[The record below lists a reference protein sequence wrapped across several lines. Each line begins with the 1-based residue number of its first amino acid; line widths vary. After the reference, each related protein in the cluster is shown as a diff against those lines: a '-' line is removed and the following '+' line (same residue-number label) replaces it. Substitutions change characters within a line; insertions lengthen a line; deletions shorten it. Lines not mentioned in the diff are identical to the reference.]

1 MDNLLFTL
9 NAILPLILPIVLG
22 YVLRR
27 IKLFGRVFLTYGNK
41 LVFTVFI
48 PVLIF
53 NNLYMT
59 NFSDINWKIA
69 VFVFA
74 ASVGM
79 FLIGWLQALPFKKYP
94 TRRSVVHQSAFNSNY
109 AVIGFSLSVMLAGQA
124 AGTQASVA
132 AAVIVLT
139 VNLLAVIAFTM
150 YGDGSGSRPT
160 AKQVVLKIVTNPLI
174 ISVVISFIFMFIRWA
189 IMQAGVDFTLSED
202 NFFAKTLDNLAAVA
216 MPLALVVLGGQF
228 SFGAA
233 GHLWKEIAISSVSR
247 LIILPVICI
256 VVAYAVGM
264 RSATEMAV
272 IISVCATPVAVSSSP
287 MAIQMGQDGE
297 LAGQLIV
304 WTTLFSAVSLFLIIF
319 TCSSIGIL

>member
-27 IKLFGRVFLTYGNK
+27 LKLFGRIFLAYGNK

-48 PVLIF
+48 PILIF

-74 ASVGM
+74 ASVAM
-79 FLIGWLQALPFKKYP
+79 FVIGWLQALPFKKQP
-94 TRRSVVHQSAFNSNY
+94 ARRSVVHQSAFNTNY
-109 AVIGFSLSVMLAGQA
+109 AVIGFSLSVMLAGEA

-132 AAVIVLT
+132 AAVIVPT
-139 VNLLAVIAFTM
+139 VNLLAVIALTM
-150 YGDGSGSRPT
+150 YGDGKGSRPT
-160 AKQVVLKIVTNPLI
+160 AKRVLINIVTNPLI
-174 ISVVISFIFMFIRWA
+174 IAVVVSLLFMLVRWG

-202 NFFAKTLDNLAAVA
+202 NFFSKTLDNLAAVA

-228 SFGAA
+228 RFGAA
-233 GHLWKEIAISSVSR
+233 GHLWREITVSSVTR
-247 LIILPVICI
+247 LLIIPVICI
-256 VVAYAVGM
+256 AVAYAIGM

-287 MAIQMGQDGE
+287 MAVQMGQDGE

-304 WTTLFSAVSLFLIIF
+304 WTTLFSAISLFLIIF
-319 TCSSIGIL
+319 TCSAIGIL